1 MPLLISVPGMV
12 YHVLVSCQAVLAL
25 LPLVSI
31 GQGTASGIIDRR
43 EVVVQSEQQWQKLWN
58 EHAPGAPPP
67 PIDFTKELVAGVF
80 VGQRPTAGY
89 QVEIVRVEREN
100 GVLTIVYRIEDPPKD
115 SMVAQVL
122 SQPFHLVRLPGPALP
137 VKFKKL

>member
-1 MPLLISVPGMV
+1 MV

-67 PIDFTKELVAGVF
+67 PIDFTKELVVGVF
-80 VGQRPTAGY
+80 AGQLPTAGY
-89 QVEIVRVEREN
+89 RVEIVRVERESGGGS
-100 GVLTIVYRIEDPPKD
+100 GVFWVGEPAEGGKVCPVPP
-115 SMVAQVL
+115 
-122 SQPFHLVRLPGPALP
+122 QPLHPVRFARLGPHRR
-137 VKFKKL
+137 